1 MFGYKF
7 DKKNIP
13 VERGP
18 SKDHHLRYKGKTYVY
33 GPETGLLR
41 CAYENVSTETEEFF
55 LKALD
60 PLRAETS
67 VEPYQA
73 LQEIAK
79 EYYELM
85 EASEKLTGKLHKG
98 YSMEKFRQLTEIKP
112 SSGGMCWVTN
122 FITYQYLV
130 WKWIPILILPLNFI
144 KQ

>member
-1 MFGYKF
+1 MEIFAITSRWQRFRMRMLGYKF

-85 EASEKLTGKLHKG
+85 EASEKLTGN
-98 YSMEKFRQLTEIKP
+98 YIKDTP
-112 SSGGMCWVTN
+112 
-122 FITYQYLV
+122 
-130 WKWIPILILPLNFI
+130 WKIPAVDRDKAVQWWNVLG
-144 KQ
+144 